1 MASPR
6 SLAAK
11 DSRQGQDRTRAHRRP
26 FSEILCPKCPWTLPV
41 ADTGIQG
48 CVFFPVHIQSLKY
61 PPYWNLSNTLTTF
74 DMYISP
80 SVFPSDPGHFA
91 TSEYIIRHPDARN
104 NRSEKL
110 FFFGVA
116 VEFYDPCQSVILSQH
131 GRPGRYLFQAAEE
144 FHHHLR
150 PCMGLIFKKNLGP
163 ECIVHWLMA
172 RMSSESSMDI
182 YGTMSIIV
190 HTCTNLIHL
199 FIFVSSRKSTEHGT
213 IAVKVDKASN
223 AATATDPSVS
233 VPPGGN

>member
-104 NRSEKL
+104 NWSEKL

-150 PCMGLIFKKNLGP
+150 PCMGLIFKKTLGP
-163 ECIVHWLMA
+163 EWTCALINGQNVF
-172 RMSSESSMDI
+172 RII
-182 YGTMSIIV
+182 YGYLWYHVHHCPYMYQFDPPLHFRIFQKIHRAWHNCSQARQSVQRSHCHRSISV
-190 HTCTNLIHL
+190 
-199 FIFVSSRKSTEHGT
+199 RSTWW
-213 IAVKVDKASN
+213 
-223 AATATDPSVS
+223 
-233 VPPGGN
+233 